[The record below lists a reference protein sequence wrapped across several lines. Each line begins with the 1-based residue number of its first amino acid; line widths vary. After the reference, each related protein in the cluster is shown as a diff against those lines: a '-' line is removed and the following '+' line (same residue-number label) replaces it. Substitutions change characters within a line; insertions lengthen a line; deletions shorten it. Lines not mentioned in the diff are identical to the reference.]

1 MQYGCFGKS
10 LYQSSHG
17 NWLVG
22 QRFKRILHY
31 ENPGFHNEGGHQ
43 KKMIV
48 LKQISVKST
57 DMIITIFPVWSSI
70 INALLRTQIN
80 VNFCVVK
87 PGKVHFIAVYSYM
100 GLYSMIYSIV
110 QHCPV

>member
-1 MQYGCFGKS
+1 M
-10 LYQSSHG
+10 
-17 NWLVG
+17 
-22 QRFKRILHY
+22 RILASITR
-31 ENPGFHNEGGHQ
+31 GAVR

-87 PGKVHFIAVYSYM
+87 PSKVHFIAVYSYM

-110 QHCPV
+110 QHCPTLSSIVKVRVYPI